1 MDRGLGRDV
10 KRARSRYVNLSNC
23 CGLGT
28 STTHNSHFYL
38 KLKPVTT
45 IHHNDERSVREERDG
60 RDHEKD
66 ERYEKDEKERMVK
79 RKINCT
85 PRQTSL
91 CVLRR
96 GSARW
101 RADRQCSSRPRPRW
115 QIFTFVH
122 SYEIQLSS
130 C

>member
-45 IHHNDERSVREERDG
+45 IHHNDERSVREGRDG
-60 RDHEKD
+60 RDHEKY
-66 ERYEKDEKERMVK
+66 ERYEKDVKYEKDDRYEKDEERK
-79 RKINCT
+79 DEEKKKIKKLHTT
-85 PRQTSL
+85 PNLSVRA
-91 CVLRR
+91 
-96 GSARW
+96 SARL
-101 RADRQCSSRPRPRW
+101 R
-115 QIFTFVH
+115 
-122 SYEIQLSS
+122 
-130 C
+130 

>member
-45 IHHNDERSVREERDG
+45 IHHNDERSVREGRDG
-60 RDHEKD
+60 LDHEKY
-66 ERYEKDEKERMVK
+66 ERYDKNEERKDEEKK
-79 RKINCT
+79 KIKKLHTT
-85 PRQTSL
+85 PNPF
-91 CVLRR
+91 VFRR
-96 GSARW
+96 GSGRW
-101 RADRQCSSRPRPRW
+101 RADRQQQTPATLA
-115 QIFTFVH
+115 IIYMLYYT
-122 SYEIQLSS
+122 EIQL
-130 C
+130 